1 MVGYLYN
8 VDNFHGQMSPTTTV
22 LGMVLSISTICLES
36 NKGIVHALL
45 APTFGARIVRWQL
58 IVGGGIFLVGGY
70 IITQIQEQEKA
81 IALYAVS
88 VCFCFILIMLVS
100 AVSYEWYDKQRRTLE
115 EELSVSAIT
124 DRLTNVNN
132 RMALDKDMSL
142 LVNKRPEQKKG
153 NFSFIDR
160 CRSF

>member
-1 MVGYLYN
+1 M
-8 VDNFHGQMSPTTTV
+8 
-22 LGMVLSISTICLES
+22 
-36 NKGIVHALL
+36 
-45 APTFGARIVRWQL
+45 
-58 IVGGGIFLVGGY
+58 GGIFLVGGY